1 MSKSWCFLA
10 RKTLTASEGGHTLR
24 SHDLGMIL
32 ARCGNGVCD
41 CGHSGDVMKENEGR
55 LASLQGCLLVAKSAI
70 GCGTRPSP
78 EILL

>member
-1 MSKSWCFLA
+1 
-10 RKTLTASEGGHTLR
+10 
-24 SHDLGMIL
+24 
-32 ARCGNGVCD
+32 
-41 CGHSGDVMKENEGR
+41 VMKENEGR